1 MDVAIP
7 MGQENVFP
15 AQNQSGEASK
25 IYIQEYFLSKLSAL
39 CHIYEKKHIS
49 FLFFFFSHG
58 FYLWKERQKDE
69 ERERPHGR
77 FPEDVFENWAH
88 HWLAV
93 LIFGYLVV

>member
-49 FLFFFFSHG
+49 FFFFFYNG
-58 FYLWKERQKDE
+58 FFL
-69 ERERPHGR
+69 
-77 FPEDVFENWAH
+77 
-88 HWLAV
+88 
-93 LIFGYLVV
+93 